1 MNSKNIILEKSYD
14 FALRIVK
21 LYKFLVYEKKEYV
34 MSKQILRS
42 GTSIGANVEEAM
54 GAQSKRDFL
63 AKIFIAYKETR
74 ETRFWLKLLRDSKF
88 ISHQEAESLLCDCE
102 ELAKIIGKI
111 ISTTKSNLK
120 K

>member
-1 MNSKNIILEKSYD
+1 MRNENVVLEKSYG
-14 FALRIVK
+14 FALRIVQ

-34 MSKQILRS
+34 MSKQVLKS
-42 GTSIGANVEEAM
+42 GTSIGANAEEAI
-54 GAQSKRDFL
+54 GAQPKKDFL

-74 ETRFWLKLLRDSKF
+74 ETRFWLRLLRDSKF
-88 ISHQEAESLLCDCE
+88 ITPKQAESLLIDCE

-120 K
+120 N

>member
-1 MNSKNIILEKSYD
+1 MSNENIILDKSYA

-34 MSKQILRS
+34 MSKQVLKS
-42 GTSIGANVEEAM
+42 GTSIGANVEEAI
-54 GAQSKRDFL
+54 GGQSKKDFL
-63 AKIFIAYKETR
+63 AKMFIAYKETR
-74 ETRFWLKLLRDSKF
+74 ETRFWIRLLRDSKF
-88 ISHQEAESLLCDCE
+88 ITPKEAASLLENCE
-102 ELAKIIGKI
+102 ELAKIIGRI